1 MDIDKLLADSEEVK
15 ETVSPSTLEVKETE
29 ISPRTGKPIQRKYA
43 PKTKKKP
50 RGGNSPVIG
59 NNGLNLEEGDNAKFL
74 SVNIALMNMPSIDM
88 TNESEVQ
95 QRLSEY
101 FELYAKADMK
111 PTVAGMALALNG
123 MRRQQLWAI
132 VNDAPTGSAG
142 YKAALPPG
150 VAHSIKKAYFLL
162 ENLWESYMNSGK
174 VNPVAGIF
182 LGKNNYGYQDKTEYV
197 LTPNQQNDNDYSA
210 DEIRE
215 RYIASDQQK
224 RLSASNSDEDT
235 SD

>member
-1 MDIDKLLADSEEVK
+1 MDIDKLLADSSEETVATK
-15 ETVSPSTLEVKETE
+15 ETVSSEENVGTKAVATTGKKET
-29 ISPRTGKPIQRKYA
+29 KP
-43 PKTKKKP
+43 KKKGKP

-59 NNGLNLEEGDNAKFL
+59 TNGFNLDAGDNAKFL
-74 SVNIALMNMPSIDM
+74 SVNMALFNMPNIDM
-88 TNESEVQ
+88 ESESEVQ
-95 QRLSEY
+95 QRLSDY
-101 FELYAKADMK
+101 FALYANADMK
-111 PTVAGMALALNG
+111 PTVAGMAMALNG
-123 MRRQQLWAI
+123 MSRQTLWAI
-132 VNDAPTGSAG
+132 THNAPTGSTG
-142 YKAALPPG
+142 YKTALPPG
-150 VAHSIKKAYFLL
+150 VADLIKKAYFLL

-224 RLSASNSDEDT
+224 RLSDGSSDEDT